1 VLNKNS
7 IWKVLS
13 ALIVVAVC
21 ALYALPNIY
30 GEDHA
35 VQISAGRDAVVTDAT
50 VEQVKAALSE
60 KNISPKR
67 VEFEN
72 EQILVRVSDSD
83 TQLVTR
89 ETLEKA
95 LGDDYY
101 VAMNLAP
108 DTPEWLEGLGG
119 APMKLGLDL
128 RGGVHFLMEVD
139 IDKALEQRH
148 NGYVS
153 EIKQKLR
160 EEKIRYRT
168 VKADLD
174 SGIRVV
180 FKNAESRDKA
190 TDMLRDSYRDF
201 LIRDIDD
208 GGDFNV
214 VLTLTERKVKEIQ
227 DYAISQNLTTIRNRV
242 NELGVAEPLVQRQ
255 GASRI
260 VVELPGVQDTATAK
274 RILGRTATLEFRIV
288 DWEHDA
294 SAAIAGV
301 GVHHIGE
308 AGIGQGLQCNV
319 LEEWLAWT
327 PRKRKGQYDC
337 CRCC

>member
-1 VLNKNS
+1 M
-7 IWKVLS
+7 
-13 ALIVVAVC
+13 VAMC

-128 RGGVHFLMEVD
+128 RGGVHFD
-139 IDKALEQRH
+139 GS
-148 NGYVS
+148 GYDRS
-153 EIKQKLR
+153 
-160 EEKIRYRT
+160 
-168 VKADLD
+168 
-174 SGIRVV
+174 
-180 FKNAESRDKA
+180 
-190 TDMLRDSYRDF
+190 
-201 LIRDIDD
+201 
-208 GGDFNV
+208 
-214 VLTLTERKVKEIQ
+214 
-227 DYAISQNLTTIRNRV
+227 
-242 NELGVAEPLVQRQ
+242 
-255 GASRI
+255 
-260 VVELPGVQDTATAK
+260 
-274 RILGRTATLEFRIV
+274 
-288 DWEHDA
+288 
-294 SAAIAGV
+294 
-301 GVHHIGE
+301 
-308 AGIGQGLQCNV
+308 
-319 LEEWLAWT
+319 
-327 PRKRKGQYDC
+327 DC
-337 CRCC
+337 

>member
-1 VLNKNS
+1 M
-7 IWKVLS
+7 
-13 ALIVVAVC
+13 VAMC

-89 ETLEKA
+89 ETLEKV

-139 IDKALEQRH
+139 MTEVIAKSLEDAEGGFRT
-148 NGYVS
+148 S
-153 EIKQKLR
+153 LR
-160 EEKIRYRT
+160 EEGIRYRG
-168 VKADLD
+168 VKQVDDHIDITFRDEDALD
-174 SGIRVV
+174 
-180 FKNAESRDKA
+180 KAEFFLRNQSRDL
-190 TDMLRDSYRDF
+190 TF
-201 LIRDIDD
+201 NQ
-208 GGDFNV
+208 GGRLN
-214 VLTLTERKVKEIQ
+214 T
-227 DYAISQNLTTIRNRV
+227 
-242 NELGVAEPLVQRQ
+242 
-255 GASRI
+255 SRY
-260 VVELPGVQDTATAK
+260 
-274 RILGRTATLEFRIV
+274 F
-288 DWEHDA
+288 
-294 SAAIAGV
+294 
-301 GVHHIGE
+301 
-308 AGIGQGLQCNV
+308 C
-319 LEEWLAWT
+319 
-327 PRKRKGQYDC
+327 
-337 CRCC
+337 

>member
-1 VLNKNS
+1 MSTRTSRGLRR
-7 IWKVLS
+7 L
-13 ALIVVAVC
+13 C

-139 IDKALEQRH
+139 MTEVIAKSLEDAEGGFRT
-148 NGYVS
+148 S
-153 EIKQKLR
+153 LR
-160 EEKIRYRT
+160 EEGIRYRG
-168 VKADLD
+168 VKQVDDHIDITFRDEDALDKAEFFLRNQSRDLTFNQVD
-174 SGIRVV
+174 DLTLRAI
-180 FKNAESRDKA
+180 FAESKHKG
-190 TDMLRDSYRDF
+190 
-201 LIRDIDD
+201 I
-208 GGDFNV
+208 
-214 VLTLTERKVKEIQ
+214 
-227 DYAISQNLTTIRNRV
+227 
-242 NELGVAEPLVQRQ
+242 PP
-255 GASRI
+255 
-260 VVELPGVQDTATAK
+260 PG
-274 RILGRTATLEFRIV
+274 
-288 DWEHDA
+288 
-294 SAAIAGV
+294 
-301 GVHHIGE
+301 
-308 AGIGQGLQCNV
+308 
-319 LEEWLAWT
+319 
-327 PRKRKGQYDC
+327 
-337 CRCC
+337 

>member
-1 VLNKNS
+1 M
-7 IWKVLS
+7 
-13 ALIVVAVC
+13 VAMC

-139 IDKALEQRH
+139 MTEVIAKSLEDAEGGFRT
-148 NGYVS
+148 S
-153 EIKQKLR
+153 LR
-160 EEKIRYRT
+160 EEGIRYRG
-168 VKADLD
+168 VKRLTII
-174 SGIRVV
+174 S
-180 FKNAESRDKA
+180 
-190 TDMLRDSYRDF
+190 TLRSVMKMR
-201 LIRDIDD
+201 
-208 GGDFNV
+208 
-214 VLTLTERKVKEIQ
+214 
-227 DYAISQNLTTIRNRV
+227 
-242 NELGVAEPLVQRQ
+242 
-255 GASRI
+255 
-260 VVELPGVQDTATAK
+260 
-274 RILGRTATLEFRIV
+274 
-288 DWEHDA
+288 
-294 SAAIAGV
+294 
-301 GVHHIGE
+301 
-308 AGIGQGLQCNV
+308 
-319 LEEWLAWT
+319 
-327 PRKRKGQYDC
+327 
-337 CRCC
+337 